1 MRLKMADVK
10 IAIMGAGGRMGRT
23 LTKVA
28 HETKGC
34 VVVGGIEP
42 AGSEFIGRDIGELAG
57 LGKLDVTI
65 TDDALELFTKS
76 DVVLDFTIPSATMF
90 FAELAAQ
97 VRITHIIG
105 TTGFSEEQEAQIE
118 AASAHAT
125 IVKSGNMSLGVNL
138 LSAMVKKAA
147 AALDEDFDIEVLEM
161 HHRNKIDAPSGTALM
176 LGQSAA
182 DGRKIDLSER
192 SVRSRDGITGVRPK
206 GDIGFATLRGGNVI
220 GEHSV
225 IFAGA
230 NERIELSHKANDR
243 SLFASGAIKA
253 AIWGATGGDEDAS
266 TCVSRGP
273 GLFSM
278 LDVLGI
284 EDI

>member
-1 MRLKMADVK
+1 MADIK

-23 LTKVA
+23 LTRVA
-28 HETKGC
+28 HQTNGC
-34 VVVGGIEP
+34 TVVGGIEP
-42 AGSEFIGRDIGELAG
+42 AGSEFIGQDIGMLAG
-57 LGKLDVTI
+57 IGNFDVTI
-65 TDDALELFTKS
+65 TEDALELFIRA
-76 DVVLDFTIPSATMF
+76 DVVLDFTIPSATVF

-105 TTGFSEEQEAQIE
+105 TTGFSSEQEAQIN
-118 AASAHAT
+118 AAAAHAT

-138 LSAMVKKAA
+138 LSALVKKAA
-147 AALDEDFDIEVLEM
+147 AALDEDFDIEILEM
-161 HHRNKIDAPSGTALM
+161 HHRNKIDAPSGTALL
-176 LGQSAA
+176 LGQAAA
-182 DGRKIDLSER
+182 DGRKIDLEER

-206 GDIGFATLRGGNVI
+206 GDIGFATLRGGTVI

-225 IFAGA
+225 MFAGLD
-230 NERIELSHKANDR
+230 ERIELTHIANDR
-243 SLFASGAIKA
+243 AVFANGAIKA
-253 AIWGATGGDEDAS
+253 AIWGASGGDEDKS
-266 TCVSRGP
+266 KVISRGP